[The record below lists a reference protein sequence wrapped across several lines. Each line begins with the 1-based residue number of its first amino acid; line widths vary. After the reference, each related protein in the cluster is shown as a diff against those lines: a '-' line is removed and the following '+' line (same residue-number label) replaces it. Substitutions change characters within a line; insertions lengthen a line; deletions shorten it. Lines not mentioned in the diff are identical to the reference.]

1 MCSSDLGAYTKA
13 DMDRDAGKDFYKLY
27 KEFAVGAVPRL
38 KKIPGFLLKKPL
50 REKLDNCDESVLK
63 SLAKSMKTQDNRD
76 VVEQIS
82 VPVTYFYADP
92 GSLFSPELADW
103 YGEHVRTQYRAVRF
117 PNANHML
124 VSDYPEKFAEEV
136 RGVLRQYAP
145 ERGSEVHPSHEGR
158 IIK

>member
-1 MCSSDLGAYTKA
+1 
-13 DMDRDAGKDFYKLY
+13 
-27 KEFAVGAVPRL
+27 
-38 KKIPGFLLKKPL
+38 
-50 REKLDNCDESVLK
+50 
-63 SLAKSMKTQDNRD
+63 MKTQDNRD

-124 VSDYPEKFAEEV
+124 VSDYPDKFAEEV
-136 RGVLRQYAP
+136 RGVLRQ
-145 ERGSEVHPSHEGR
+145 
-158 IIK
+158 